1 MVKGLSMSLLKE
13 HKEITKM
20 RERYRE
26 RERSLYIH
34 IASLKAKICENNS
47 LEGLNKRI
55 MKLVL
60 LLLQILPL
68 FLFVI

>member
-26 RERSLYIH
+26 REREVYIF
-34 IASLKAKICENNS
+34 I
-47 LEGLNKRI
+47 
-55 MKLVL
+55 
-60 LLLQILPL
+60 
-68 FLFVI
+68 